1 MRQPLQ
7 PPVPSLNL
15 RQPWKPSLNIL
26 AALGSDLV
34 SGQVE
39 RPSSGCSLRYS
50 FTTELVRSSTS
61 VNLALTMRVSS
72 VVQGRP
78 GEERRGVMAR
88 ASRNKETPVI
98 TETSESLRLNR
109 IELNRTGEHNQF

>member
-1 MRQPLQ
+1 MRY
-7 PPVPSLNL
+7 
-15 RQPWKPSLNIL
+15 
-26 AALGSDLV
+26 
-34 SGQVE
+34 
-39 RPSSGCSLRYS
+39 C
-50 FTTELVRSSTS
+50 FTTELLRSSSS